1 MHSRRAK
8 CRSMTSLPVD
18 RPVHVLLA
26 DAPGAGRR
34 AVAGV
39 LRALPCVARVTEVSA
54 SEDVGRA
61 LLRTGANILVID
73 DRLLSGARIDLH
85 DARLPIV
92 VVGLDDDPGFAA
104 RARRLGAMG
113 WVPKERADEMLP
125 DVIAGALERIAT

>member
-1 MHSRRAK
+1 
-8 CRSMTSLPVD
+8 MTSLPDD

-26 DAPGAGRR
+26 DVPGAGRR

-39 LRALPCVARVTEVSA
+39 LRALPCVGRVTEVDA
-54 SEDVGRA
+54 SEDLGRA

-85 DARLPIV
+85 EAGLPIV
-92 VVGLDDDPGFAA
+92 VVGLDDDPGFAV

-125 DVIAGALERIAT
+125 GVLAEALERVAP

>member
-1 MHSRRAK
+1 
-8 CRSMTSLPVD
+8 MTTLPAD

-26 DAPGAGRR
+26 DVPGAGRR

-39 LRALPCVARVTEVSA
+39 LRALPSVGCVTEVGA
-54 SEDVGRA
+54 SEEVGRA
-61 LLRTGANILVID
+61 LLRTRANILVID

-85 DARLPIV
+85 DAGLPIV
-92 VVGLDDDPGFAA
+92 VVGLDDDPGFAV

-125 DVIAGALERIAT
+125 DALAHALERVAP